1 MKAKLGVLAKGLVVV
16 VLELALFYPIYLLDH
31 EISRYVVRHIGSDA
45 AWALWTARVAIW
57 SFVLFG
63 SAAIYLCARSALER
77 WWRAV
82 QTQRTLALATG
93 PSMVSVVGS
102 KDKTDFRADAL
113 VKLAVPD
120 AIVAID
126 RCHGLLRL
134 TSIGGRQDCAI
145 LLGLIIGTEFRPGE
159 ERAAR
164 DRQST
169 FRHYDPKF
177 RTLGELPCIRLE
189 IATRGRESILEYFLF
204 ADLPDAKQ
212 FEVFAGA
219 LSRAVR
225 IAHARKLVPT
235 AALLDALPVQG
246 SRDGFGWITDE
257 ATRQG
262 RSLETKSSARNSPA
276 RFHAVSSSPRKVIV
290 RS

>member
-31 EISRYVVRHIGSDA
+31 EISRYVVRHTGSDA
-45 AWALWTARVAIW
+45 AWALWTARVATW

-63 SAAIYLCARSALER
+63 SAAIYLGARSALER

-82 QTQRTLALATG
+82 QARRSLAIVAG
-93 PSMVSVVGS
+93 SSPVGVVGS
-102 KDKTDFRADAL
+102 KDKAYFRADAL
-113 VKLAVPD
+113 VKLAIPD

-126 RCHGLLRL
+126 RRHGLLRL
-134 TSIGGRQDCAI
+134 KSIGGPQDCTI
-145 LLGLIIGTEFRPGE
+145 HLGLIIGTEFRPGE

-189 IATRGRESILEYFLF
+189 IATHGREPVLEYFLF

-212 FEVFAGA
+212 FEVFVGA

-225 IAHARKLVPT
+225 TAHWRKLVPT
-235 AALLDALPVQG
+235 AVLLDALPVQG
-246 SRDGFGWITDE
+246 SRRGFGWIADE
-257 ATRQG
+257 AIRQG

-276 RFHAVSSSPRKVIV
+276 RFQALSSSPRKVIV